1 MRVAPV
7 SAPEDG
13 NEQDNEGEE
22 RETSMKW
29 PFRAQ
34 SHSSTFIRRASSKSF
49 TENFIRRA
57 SSKSFT
63 EKETSIAATLAI
75 ARAERKSS
83 RFYLTLVPFCTG
95 IIVFLA
101 SSLSYF
107 NGVPFAG

>member
-34 SHSSTFIRRASSKSF
+34 SHSST
-49 TENFIRRA
+49 FIRRA